1 MATASARLTPKRIAA
16 GFVAGFLSVLVFSS
30 VGNALYQAAG
40 APVPFA
46 PWSLA
51 PVPPFGVPQ
60 TLSAAFFGGL
70 WGIAYAAVEPWL
82 TARLGWLVGGLV
94 FGLLPMLV
102 LWFVVFPLKGIPVGG
117 GFSAYG
123 VQQGIV
129 LHVAFGLGL
138 ALFWRLGQHFSG
150 QRGGKGPRAAGT

>member
-1 MATASARLTPKRIAA
+1 MSTKTPLRLAA

-30 VGNALYQAAG
+30 GTIALYHAAG

-46 PWSLA
+46 PWSMA

-70 WGIAYAAVEPWL
+70 WGIAYAAAEPWL
-82 TARLGWLVGGLV
+82 TARLGWLAGGVVV
-94 FGLLPMLV
+94 FGLLPLLV

-117 GFSAYG
+117 GFTAYG
-123 VQQGIV
+123 VQLGIV
-129 LHVAFGLGL
+129 LHAVFGLGL
-138 ALFWRLGQHFSG
+138 AIFYRIAGRLGLGS
-150 QRGGKGPRAAGT
+150 ATAGARSVP